1 MKALIIIPTRREDRA
16 LLGSNP
22 SAQPGAEAW
31 GEAAV
36 PRLPLSPLFTSWTCF
51 GPKAQNPPS
60 CFSTPRFPAP
70 DVTNVNI
77 GGALMHAA

>member
-31 GEAAV
+31 GGAAV
-36 PRLPLSPLFTSWTCF
+36 PRLPFSLLFTSRACF

-60 CFSTPRFPAP
+60 CVPTPQFPAA

-77 GGALMHAA
+77 IRGLH